1 MRPLPLIRRLLAQL
15 VSLSKST
22 RKRIAV
28 LSAGLIISRPV
39 RRVIRAAGYTP
50 SMGWFGL
57 RGHDIG
63 IWGRIPMSRRVLA
76 RWPLSRVIT
85 FEDAFLRSVLPGLG
99 TPPIGLNID
108 NVGVHFEAR
117 GPSRLEEI
125 LQTAGFDAD
134 LLARAA
140 RGRAFLRHYG
150 LSKYNAVP
158 RGAGLEAGYILV
170 IDQVA
175 GDASIAGGLADSG
188 SFAEMLAAARAENP
202 GARVVIRTH
211 PAVVIGDKRGHFSE
225 ADEDENTVLSS
236 APVNPWDL
244 LEGALK
250 VYCVSSQMGFEA
262 ILAGHRPEV
271 FGVPFYAGWG
281 LSEDRQ
287 HAPRRTRKLTVD
299 ELFAATMLVYP
310 FWYDHARR
318 SASEFEEAAQQLLAQ
333 AQHHWDSPAPV
344 YALGMRLW
352 KRWNVARFL
361 RGAVFVKTDGKAV
374 AKARDTDGQIVVWAS
389 GESAGLADMCAEAD
403 VPLQRMEDGFLRSS
417 GLGAELTPAVS
428 LVLDDRG
435 IYYDPSKP
443 SQLEH
448 LISKSP
454 DLPNFATERAAA
466 LRAQILALGVSKYN
480 LKGAEALDFPAD
492 RKVILVPGQVEDDA
506 SIKLGAGDVR
516 TNLGLL
522 QAARAAN
529 PEACIVYKPHPDV
542 LAGLRDG
549 AVDRQTALNFCDRII
564 KAADLPELIEASDEI
579 WTMTSLLGFE
589 ALLRGKTVTCLG
601 TPFYAGWGLTQDL
614 GPPCARREIHVTLD
628 ELVHAVLID
637 YPRYQDPVSNLPCT
651 PELIVDRLANGQ
663 TRTPMKL
670 RIVAKLQGVF
680 AGYASIWR

>member
-1 MRPLPLIRRLLAQL
+1 
-15 VSLSKST
+15 
-22 RKRIAV
+22 
-28 LSAGLIISRPV
+28 
-39 RRVIRAAGYTP
+39 
-50 SMGWFGL
+50 
-57 RGHDIG
+57 
-63 IWGRIPMSRRVLA
+63 MSRRVLA
-76 RWPLSRVIT
+76 RWPLSRVDT

-99 TPPIGLNID
+99 SPPIGLNID
-108 NVGVHFEAR
+108 DIGVHFDGRA
-117 GPSRLEEI
+117 PSRFEEI
-125 LQTAGFDAD
+125 LQTTDFDAA
-134 LLARAA
+134 LLARAD

-158 RGAGLEAGYILV
+158 RGVGPEAGYILV

-175 GDASIAGGLADSG
+175 GDASISGGLADAG
-188 SFAEMLAAARAENP
+188 SFTEMLAAARVENP
-202 GARVVIRTH
+202 GARIVIRTH
-211 PAVVIGDKRGHFSE
+211 PAVQNGDKCGHFSE

-236 APVNPWDL
+236 APMNPWDL
-244 LEGALK
+244 LEGASK

-287 HAPRRTRKLTVD
+287 AVPRRTRKLTID
-299 ELFAATMLVYP
+299 ELFAGAMLVYP

-318 SASEFEEAAQQLLAQ
+318 CACEFEEAAQQLLAQ
-333 AQHHWDSPAPV
+333 ARHHWDCERPV
-344 YALGMRLW
+344 NALGMRLW

-361 RGAVFVKTDGKAV
+361 RGVVFVKTDDEAVHKAQE
-374 AKARDTDGQIVVWAS
+374 TSGQVVVWAS
-389 GESAGLADMCAEAD
+389 GESAGLVDMCDTAG

-417 GLGAELTPAVS
+417 GLGAELTPAAS

-448 LISKSP
+448 LISKSS
-454 DLPNFATERAAA
+454 DLPACTIDRAAA
-466 LRAQILALGVSKYN
+466 LRVQILAAGVSKYN
-480 LKGAEALDFPAD
+480 LKGPEALNFPTD

-506 SIKLGAGDVR
+506 SIKLGAGDVQ

-522 QAARAAN
+522 QVARAAH
-529 PEACIVYKPHPDV
+529 PLAYIVYKPHPDV

-549 AVDRQTALNFCDRII
+549 SVGLQAALEFCDRII
-564 KAADLPELIEASDEI
+564 EAADVPKLIEASNEV

-589 ALLRGKTVTCLG
+589 ALLRGKAVTCLG

-614 GPPCARREIHVTLD
+614 GPICERRGVQVTLD
-628 ELVHAVLID
+628 QLVHATLID
-637 YPRYQDPVSNLPCT
+637 YPRYHDPVSNLPCT
-651 PELIVDRLANGQ
+651 PELIVDRLASGQ
-663 TRTPMKL
+663 TRKPAKL
-670 RIVAKLQGVF
+670 RVLAKLQGIF